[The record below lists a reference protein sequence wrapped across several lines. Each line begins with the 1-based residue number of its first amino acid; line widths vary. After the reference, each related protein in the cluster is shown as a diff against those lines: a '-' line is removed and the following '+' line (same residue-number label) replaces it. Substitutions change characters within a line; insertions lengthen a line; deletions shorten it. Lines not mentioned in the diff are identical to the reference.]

1 MSVRREVINLIPTI
15 TSAPTQ
21 SSVQLWTPK
30 LENVPFAAGR
40 QTTVTYYRLYVLY
53 PLTLRRGASNTA
65 LQHIESLHAEGQPY
79 SEMEKAQAS
88 TLKEEEEGQY
98 AECPF
103 EGCGEI
109 LLLEELDYHLELHD
123 QEVVDMDHAGQSRI
137 VTEPEQRLPESER
150 SNQGASSSRQRS
162 SPGHAAYKEKP
173 STISDG
179 GNSRQQNAISAW
191 KNILNMP
198 SSARRLADSEKRAA
212 ANAVPGRRLGVSQ
225 MFSPHGE
232 CRY

>member
-1 MSVRREVINLIPTI
+1 M
-15 TSAPTQ
+15 
-21 SSVQLWTPK
+21 
-30 LENVPFAAGR
+30 
-40 QTTVTYYRLYVLY
+40 TYYRLYVLY

-65 LQHIESLHAEGQPY
+65 LQHIESLHAEGQSY
-79 SEMEKAQAS
+79 SEVEKAQAS
-88 TLKEEEEGQY
+88 TSKEEEEGQY

-103 EGCGEI
+103 QGCGEI

-162 SPGHAAYKEKP
+162 FPGHAAYKEKT

-212 ANAVPGRRLGVSQ
+212 ANAVPGKRLGVSQ